1 MSIYNYPA
9 LEVLP
14 SGIVVLFMTFPI
26 LMQPNWKQERRIFRN
41 RILQFA
47 LFILFQIVGIYT
59 LPRWAFVLLLLYGV
73 FVTTIN
79 AWGIRAAWQP
89 LPTLNLLGDQ
99 VLTLFL
105 LSLSSA
111 GGGPFVFL
119 IYLHVLTA
127 IIFTGQRNIIIVFSL
142 LQTFNLTVATL
153 LSQLTSSPASWRSL
167 LFHGIGLF
175 VINLFAIRPAEDLHL
190 DAQTDPLTGTL
201 NRRSGF
207 ARLEQWLERE
217 NSFSLLVIDMKR
229 FKEINDTHGHNV
241 GDEVLQWV
249 SHTLRDS
256 VRENDLV
263 IRHGGDEFLIATTGS
278 VAPIIERLR
287 KALSVRVQTSVG
299 ALEVA
304 IDLGAA
310 RYPDDAKTLEDL
322 IAVADE
328 NMYLAKAGVM
338 S

>member
-1 MSIYNYPA
+1 MTLP
-9 LEVLP
+9 VL
-14 SGIVVLFMTFPI
+14 V
-26 LMQPNWKQERRIFRN
+26 QPNWKQERRIFRN

-47 LFILFQIVGIYT
+47 LFILFQVVGIYT
-59 LPRWAFVLLLLYGV
+59 LPRWAFSLLLIYGV
-73 FVTTIN
+73 FVAGIN
-79 AWGIRAAWQP
+79 AWGIRRAWQP
-89 LPTLNLLGDQ
+89 LPTLNLLCDQ
-99 VLTLFL
+99 LLTLFL

-111 GGGPFVFL
+111 GNGPFVFL
-119 IYLHVLTA
+119 IYLHVVTA

-142 LQTFNLTVATL
+142 LQIFNLTVATL
-153 LSQLTSSPASWRSL
+153 LSQLTLTPANWSSL
-167 LFHGIGLF
+167 LYHVIGLF

-207 ARLEQWLERE
+207 LRLEQWLERE
-217 NSFSLLVIDMKR
+217 SSFSLLVIDMKR

-249 SHTLRDS
+249 SQTLRDS

-278 VAPIIERLR
+278 VTPIIERLR

-299 ALEVA
+299 TLEVA

-310 RYPDDAKTLEDL
+310 QYPDDAKTLEDL

-328 NMYLAKAGVM
+328 NMYLAKSGI
-338 S
+338 ST